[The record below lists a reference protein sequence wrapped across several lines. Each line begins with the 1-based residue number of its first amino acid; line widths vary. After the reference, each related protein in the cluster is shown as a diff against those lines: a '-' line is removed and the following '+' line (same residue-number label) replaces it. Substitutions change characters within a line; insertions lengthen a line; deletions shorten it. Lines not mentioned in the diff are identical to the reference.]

1 MHTHF
6 HLHLFFFNACV
17 TACIYSAIFFIRC
30 YLFVV
35 HFIVFSY
42 VLSFFKSLR
51 YYAASAEGGTSKRQI
66 FKVQIN
72 GQKADQNTVECLTC
86 SVLARHLHEPV
97 SPVITTS
104 TSGSPTPPKPESKK
118 SNRLNFTSSHP
129 HQFHANSSCRYSN
142 AILSPSLE
150 YYVHECLGP
159 SIPYV
164 EVRSLPTN
172 KLVKLL
178 QVNQQL
184 RQDSIDKAFP
194 RKLQIKVPLLVDNT
208 PWKRTIPDYV
218 AVELFLPPGLRED
231 ESTLYPLL
239 VWT

>member
-1 MHTHF
+1 M
-6 HLHLFFFNACV
+6 LCEFFN
-17 TACIYSAIFFIRC
+17 
-30 YLFVV
+30 
-35 HFIVFSY
+35 
-42 VLSFFKSLR
+42 R
-51 YYAASAEGGTSKRQI
+51 YYAASAEGGTTKRQI

-72 GQKADQNTVECLTC
+72 GQKADENTVECLTC
-86 SVLARHLHEPV
+86 FVLARHLHEALA
-97 SPVITTS
+97 PVITTS
-104 TSGSPTPPKPESKK
+104 SSGSSSKSESKNA
-118 SNRLNFTSSHP
+118 NRLNFTSSHP

-159 SIPYV
+159 AIPYV

-178 QVNQQL
+178 QTNQQL
-184 RQDSIDKAFP
+184 RQDSVDKAFP
-194 RKLQIKVPLLVDNT
+194 RKLQLKVPLLIDNT
-208 PWKRTIPDYV
+208 PWKRSKPDYV